1 MSGFLRDFAAR
12 RSEGL
17 VGPDVPTCRKCGS
30 PLTPIDRGNEWDHRS
45 GEPGELR
52 CSDVTCRMSDVAHL
66 PDRDPEY
73 DEAPAAELAERMRA
87 ALTRHDPLP
96 GDRVRWHDG
105 TFGVV
110 DLVAASWLDPG
121 EAVVYRD
128 EAQAH
133 PGAPTWCVE
142 AGSLVAEA
150 PDEAG
155 AVLFVYRGSLR

>member
-1 MSGFLRDFAAR
+1 MTGFLRDFAAKR
-12 RSEGL
+12 PEGL
-17 VGPDVPTCRKCGS
+17 VGPDLPGPEHPDENPHPRWPIE
-30 PLTPIDRGNEWDHRS
+30 PLCCTFHYPVDR
-45 GEPGELR
+45 P
-52 CSDVTCRMSDVAHL
+52 A
-66 PDRDPEY
+66 Y
-73 DEAPAAELAERMRA
+73 DEAPAVELAERMRA

-105 TFGVV
+105 SFGVV
-110 DLVAASWLDPG
+110 HLVAASWLDPG

-133 PGAPTWCVE
+133 PGAPTWWVE

>member
-17 VGPDVPTCRKCGS
+17 VGPD
-30 PLTPIDRGNEWDHRS
+30 H
-45 GEPGELR
+45 
-52 CSDVTCRMSDVAHL
+52 
-66 PDRDPEY
+66 DPELAEWEEAASRPAY
-73 DEAPAAELAERMRA
+73 DEAPAAEEAERMRA

-110 DLVAASWLDPG
+110 HLVAASWLDPG

-142 AGSLVAEA
+142 AGSLVAEP